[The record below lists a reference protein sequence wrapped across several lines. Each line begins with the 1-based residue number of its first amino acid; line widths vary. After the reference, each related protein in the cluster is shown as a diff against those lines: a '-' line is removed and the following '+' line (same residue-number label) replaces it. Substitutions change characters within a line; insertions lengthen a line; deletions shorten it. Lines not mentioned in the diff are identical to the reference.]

1 MDEVNEALDNVLKK
15 IRKGKLPD
23 VVEPPMKKKV
33 LVDSDIMSAVNQ
45 RLSEMM
51 SIINKQQ
58 TEIEQLKTN
67 DKKMLEVVVT
77 SHDDNEVLKKTIKRL
92 KRENKKLLKHEQRN
106 TRRIIVLK
114 EENKQLKK
122 SNKNMDNLIKDL
134 CSRAPQLQAGEEDK
148 EREEEQV
155 DFEPSDEEEDEEL
168 DEDAGNDTK
177 KKKKDDKD
185 DGGSDDGSSDG
196 NGSSFDDSS
205 DDDNDD
211 ADKFTYEKR
220 DSSKGGESS
229 SKAPGENVDDD
240 IFWNE
245 KLQSLSEDDKN
256 MYRQMLTDRVWTID
270 MTSRFPEIF
279 ESSNKLF
286 ELEIG

>member
-15 IRKGKLPD
+15 IRKGKLLD
-23 VVEPPMKKKV
+23 AVEPPKKTKV
-33 LVDSDIMSAVNQ
+33 SVDSDIMTAVNQ

-51 SIINKQQ
+51 NLINKQQ
-58 TEIEQLKTN
+58 TEIEQLKSN

-77 SHDDNEVLKKTIKRL
+77 SADDNETLKKTIKRL

-122 SNKNMDNLIKDL
+122 SNKHMDDLIKNL
-134 CSRAPQLQAGEEDK
+134 YSQAPQLQAGEEDK

-205 DDDNDD
+205 DDDDDD

-220 DSSKGGESS
+220 DSDKGGESS
-229 SKAPGENVDDD
+229 SKAPGENVDED

-256 MYRQMLTDRVWTID
+256 MYRQMLTDRIWTID

-286 ELEIG
+286 